1 MQLRYFLCLA
11 QIHFTLFT
19 VKKHYIF
26 KFFHVARAKKDLF
39 ACGLL
44 LPEGAQGFAY
54 LLLKNFPKMGC
65 IFIA

>member
-1 MQLRYFLCLA
+1 MQLRYFLCLI

-26 KFFHVARAKKDLF
+26 KFFHVVNAKKDLF
-39 ACGLL
+39 ACGLFL
-44 LPEGAQGFAY
+44 SEGSQGFAY
-54 LLLKNFPKMGC
+54 LLLKNFPKMGG